1 MQPVW
6 ESVKDRDGVQD
17 FRLNYHRGVYDT
29 GYDNYHDIYY
39 QRWRVEDVDYKVL
52 CIDRLDNSQVREVAS
67 GEYTDDDTVCVDPDE
82 YKVVVGQGDPSV
94 STNFLSPAS
103 SNNSWWIQ
111 TSVPTVRSQPWA
123 NNYRDGFCGVRVLD
137 DNLEVLDPKLDE
149 FDAEDRSTC
158 SNIADNPIHTAMPD
172 KLIGVQ
178 RVVASRRAK
187 YMAVSELTPDL
198 MDTTGNLQS
207 FEGELD
213 AGDLIGMIIEMG
225 QFGFGAGDSIR
236 STFRPPIR
244 SEYNTAFDYKTRFYQ
259 YINNYNDRAT
269 YSLGCVLDGTC
280 PVNFRDQITE
290 GNN

>member
-1 MQPVW
+1 MW
-6 ESVKDRDGVQD
+6 ESVKGRDGIQN
-17 FRLNYHRGVYDT
+17 FRLNYHRGSYDT
-29 GYDNYHDIYY
+29 GYDNFHDIYY
-39 QRWRVEDVDYKVL
+39 QRWRAEDVDFKIL
-52 CIDRLDNSQVREVAS
+52 CIDRLDTSLVREIYSADDVTS
-67 GEYTDDDTVCVDPDE
+67 DDTVCQDPEE
-82 YKVVVGQGDPSV
+82 YKVIIGQGDPSV

-111 TSVPTVRSQPWA
+111 SSVPSVRSQPWA

-137 DNLEVLDPKLDE
+137 DNYDILDPALVD
-149 FDAEDRSTC
+149 FSPDDRSTC
-158 SNIADNPIHTAMPD
+158 SNIVDNPIHDALPD

-187 YMAVSELTPDL
+187 YMAISELTSDL

-207 FEGELD
+207 YEGELD

-225 QFGFGAGDSIR
+225 QFGFGAGEDIR

-244 SEYNTAFDYKTRFYQ
+244 SEYETAFDYKTRFHQ
-259 YINNYNDRAT
+259 YVNNYNDRAR

-280 PVNFRDQITE
+280 PVNFRDQLTE
-290 GNN
+290 GNT